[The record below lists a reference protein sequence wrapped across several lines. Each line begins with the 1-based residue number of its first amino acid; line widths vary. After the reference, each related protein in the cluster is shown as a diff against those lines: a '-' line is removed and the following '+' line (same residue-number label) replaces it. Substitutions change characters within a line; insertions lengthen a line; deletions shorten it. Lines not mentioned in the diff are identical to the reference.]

1 MSCRFCKED
10 KEKYLGD
17 GDLLICTDCA
27 KLCKKLLNSKI
38 NKDKK
43 IINFPERNI
52 LA

>member
-1 MSCRFCKED
+1 MKCRFCKE
-10 KEKYLGD
+10 EKDSLIGD

-38 NKDKK
+38 NNDKK